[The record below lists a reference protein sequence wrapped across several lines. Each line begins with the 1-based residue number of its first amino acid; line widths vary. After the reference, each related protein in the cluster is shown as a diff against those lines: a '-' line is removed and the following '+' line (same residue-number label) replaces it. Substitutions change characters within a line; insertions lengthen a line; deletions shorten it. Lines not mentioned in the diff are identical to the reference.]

1 MVYATIQQD
10 GISLKEQ
17 ISLAIMNKGITPT
30 LELLEIMYKTLKFNQ
45 ALNYTYESASLA
57 VSPEKLLDVYAL
69 RSKIYKKMGYNKEF
83 PDPIEGINFDY
94 FDEHSAVL
102 YTQTNGKL
110 TGTCRVIFDSEYK
123 LPIDKNFSLDYLR
136 FNDNKLAELSRLM
149 IEDETKGLNLE
160 FKHLTIGVYTV
171 MMVNNHTTLMSV
183 MKEEHFS
190 LYEKFGGFG
199 KEASLETYGDIQSPF
214 IITAWEV
221 SKISRLIKKIFLG
234 SKDCNSVSKCGNSL
248 DKLAS

>member
-1 MVYATIQQD
+1 
-10 GISLKEQ
+10 
-17 ISLAIMNKGITPT
+17 
-30 LELLEIMYKTLKFNQ
+30 
-45 ALNYTYESASLA
+45 
-57 VSPEKLLDVYAL
+57 
-69 RSKIYKKMGYNKEF
+69 MGYNKEF
-83 PDPIEGINFDY
+83 PDHIEGINFDY
-94 FDEHSAVL
+94 YDEYAAVL

-136 FNDNKLAELSRLM
+136 VHENKLAELSRLM

-160 FKHLTIGVYTV
+160 FKHLTIGVYMV
-171 MMVNNHTTLMSV
+171 MLVNNHTTLMSV

-199 KEASLETYGDIQSPF
+199 KEASLQTYGDIESPF

-221 SKISRLIKKIFLG
+221 LKISKFFKKIFLG
-234 SKDCNSVSKCGNSL
+234 SKDRNPVSKGWDSF
-248 DKLAS
+248 DKLVS